1 MSQTN
6 YLQEQILNRLRMDNP
21 WWITNS
27 IDDYF
32 QQMKRRLYLELF
44 YPLVAD
50 TELRRG
56 LLLMGPRRV
65 GKTVMLYHTIQK
77 LIDDGINPQKIIYI
91 SIETPIY
98 NRISLEELFALA
110 RQAVGKSDD
119 LNGFFVFYDEI
130 QYLKDWEI
138 HLKSVID
145 TFIYSKFV
153 ASGSAAAAL
162 KMKSQESGAGRFTD
176 FNLPPL
182 TFNEYIHLKK
192 LNSLIITSTIN
203 WLGEELESFDTI
215 DIRTLNE
222 HFIQYINFGGYPEV
236 VFSEK
241 IQANPGQFI
250 RSDIVDK
257 VLLRDLPS
265 LYGITD
271 VQELNSLFTVIAYHS
286 GSEFSYENL
295 SKISG
300 VKKDTL
306 RKYVEYLQAAF
317 LIRIVHKTDINARKF
332 QRATAFKIYLT
343 NPSLRCALFQ
353 PIQPMDEK
361 MGDMVETTIFA
372 QWIQRENA
380 NISYANWKEGRNNG
394 EVDIVGLSTINQKP
408 QWAVEVKWSD
418 RYYEHTGELQSLLNF
433 MEINHIKQAIVTS
446 IEKKGKKQLEKLALQ
461 FIPTAVYAYI
471 VGHNTLQ
478 ARRQKIGL

>member
-1 MSQTN
+1 M
-6 YLQEQILNRLRMDNP
+6 
-21 WWITNS
+21 
-27 IDDYF
+27 
-32 QQMKRRLYLELF
+32 
-44 YPLVAD
+44 
-50 TELRRG
+50 
-56 LLLMGPRRV
+56 
-65 GKTVMLYHTIQK
+65 
-77 LIDDGINPQKIIYI
+77 
-91 SIETPIY
+91 
-98 NRISLEELFALA
+98 
-110 RQAVGKSDD
+110 
-119 LNGFFVFYDEI
+119 FYDEI
-130 QYLKDWEI
+130 QYLKNWEI

-182 TFNEYIHLKK
+182 TFNEYIHLKN
-192 LNSLIITSTIN
+192 LNSLIIPSTIN

-380 NISYANWKEGRNNG
+380 NISYANWKDGRNNG

-478 ARRQKIGL
+478 ERRQKIGL

>member
-32 QQMKRRLYLELF
+32 QQMQRRLYLELF

-77 LIDDGINPQKIIYI
+77 LINDGINPQKIIYI

-110 RQAVGKSDD
+110 RQAVGKADD
-119 LNGFFVFYDEI
+119 LKGFFVFYDEI

-182 TFNEYIHLKK
+182 TFNEYIHLKN
-192 LNSLIITSTIN
+192 LNSLIIPSTID

-215 DIRTLNE
+215 DIRILNE
-222 HFIQYINFGGYPEV
+222 HFIQYIN
-236 VFSEK
+236 
-241 IQANPGQFI
+241 
-250 RSDIVDK
+250 
-257 VLLRDLPS
+257 
-265 LYGITD
+265 
-271 VQELNSLFTVIAYHS
+271 
-286 GSEFSYENL
+286 
-295 SKISG
+295 
-300 VKKDTL
+300 
-306 RKYVEYLQAAF
+306 
-317 LIRIVHKTDINARKF
+317 LIFNF
-332 QRATAFKIYLT
+332 LT
-343 NPSLRCALFQ
+343 NSSFQACDILLFFHFHLHSFQ
-353 PIQPMDEK
+353 HYQTEAD
-361 MGDMVETTIFA
+361 
-372 QWIQRENA
+372 
-380 NISYANWKEGRNNG
+380 
-394 EVDIVGLSTINQKP
+394 
-408 QWAVEVKWSD
+408 
-418 RYYEHTGELQSLLNF
+418 
-433 MEINHIKQAIVTS
+433 
-446 IEKKGKKQLEKLALQ
+446 
-461 FIPTAVYAYI
+461 
-471 VGHNTLQ
+471 
-478 ARRQKIGL
+478 

>member
-1 MSQTN
+1 MHQTE

-21 WWITNS
+21 WWSTKT
-27 IDDYF
+27 IDDYYELM
-32 QQMKRRLYLELF
+32 QRRLFLDLF

-50 TELRRG
+50 LELRRG

-65 GKTVMLYHTIQK
+65 GKTVMIYHTIQK
-77 LIDDGINPQKIIYI
+77 LISNGVDPQRIIFI

-110 RQAVGKSDD
+110 RQAVGKTDD
-119 LNGFFVFYDEI
+119 LKGFFVFYDEI

-145 TFIYSKFV
+145 TFIYSKFI

-182 TFNEYIHLKK
+182 TFNEYIHLKN
-192 LNSLIITSTIN
+192 LNGLIIPGTIQ
-203 WLGEELESFDTI
+203 WLGEKFESFDTI
-215 DIRTLNE
+215 DIRVLNE
-222 HFIQYINFGGYPEV
+222 HFIQYINYGGYPEV

-241 IQANPGQFI
+241 IQANPGQYI

-265 LYGITD
+265 LFGITD

-306 RKYVEYLQAAF
+306 RKYIEYLQAAF
-317 LIRIVHKTDINARKF
+317 LIKIVNKTDFNAKKF

-394 EVDIVGLSTINQKP
+394 EVDIVGISTFNQKP
-408 QWAVEVKWSD
+408 LWAVEVKWSD
-418 RYYEHTGELQSLLNF
+418 RYYEHTGELQSLLSF
-433 MEINHIKQAIVTS
+433 MENNQIKQAIVTS
-446 IEKKGKKQLEKLALQ
+446 IEKKGMKQLERVALQ
-461 FIPTAVYAYI
+461 FIPTALYAYI
-471 VGHNTLQ
+471 VGSNTLQ
-478 ARRQKIGL
+478 KNKNKTGM